1 MPLSLL
7 LQAPSSSAFKGGSSK
22 ALSIEIHF
30 VALLVGDQRS
40 DVVVSYAV
48 KLSLT
53 SNNIK
58 TQL

>member
-7 LQAPSSSAFKGGSSK
+7 LQAPSNSAFKGGASK
-22 ALSIEIHF
+22 GPSIEIHF
-30 VALLVGDQRS
+30 VAFLVGDPRG

-48 KLSLT
+48 KNFLT
-53 SNNIK
+53 SSNTK